1 MGLRY
6 DVTDRE
12 NFLYDDANS
21 LKILQVGSYVGL
33 QNNEL
38 QQKLL
43 FAKNGKSA
51 IDCKKS
57 KSVRHS

>member
-1 MGLRY
+1 MMMSIA
-6 DVTDRE
+6 
-12 NFLYDDANS
+12 ANS
-21 LKILQVGSYVGL
+21 LKILRVGSYVGL

-51 IDCKKS
+51 IDCKKKVS
-57 KSVRHS
+57 LYVIPSGS